1 MYLVVLLAGDHP
13 VVLTLDGPS
22 LGGFVCPATIV
33 SSELW
38 KIGQV
43 RPLWGI
49 SAAAAAGLAPML
61 RRAQPRVRRQ
71 YLTVGGSK
79 CSSLARLLK
88 NDHT

>member
-1 MYLVVLLAGDHP
+1 MVLLAGDHP

-43 RPLWGI
+43 RPLGA
-49 SAAAAAGLAPML
+49 SA
-61 RRAQPRVRRQ
+61 Q
-71 YLTVGGSK
+71 
-79 CSSLARLLK
+79 LLLLQG
-88 NDHT
+88 